1 MTSEEAGTNRP
12 DDSQATG
19 QQWYWTALSAMASYL
34 DAGSIV
40 AIAAGL
46 ALWAQ
51 FLDLSTTIGL
61 LAAFGPNAIG
71 AAIGALIGGRLGD
84 LLGRKRIYQYDLLL
98 YAFGTLWMVFVV
110 NTPMLFIGTFLV
122 GLAVGADVPT
132 SLALVGELAPSK
144 ARGKLMGLTQV
155 AWSLGPIITLV
166 LALVLAP
173 YGLLGIRIIFAHLF
187 IVAMVT
193 WYLRQGLTESA
204 TWTAAR
210 ASSESGEGGL
220 LAAGR
225 LRDLFSG
232 YTLKAMVFTAVVY
245 TFWNLAAGTY
255 GFFLPFF
262 LSELGASGQAGSVAL
277 QCLWFTTTLV
287 FVVLVFMRFGDG
299 RYRRLIWAVGA
310 VCQIFAFLLF
320 VFYPLDD
327 PQGANIVASIAN
339 IFLFGI
345 GAAIAGEPHY
355 KVWSQEVFPT
365 MLRTTAQGITFA
377 VARFC
382 LVLRTR
388 DRDDRLLERR
398 LDPRCLPLHQWRGR
412 LPVHAEHGRQVAG
425 GTGGR
430 KLRRTPRRGG
440 GKGVKLPTHP
450 GCGRRLNPLR
460 LMTRVREVTLVLAGE
475 VRCA

>member
-1 MTSEEAGTNRP
+1 MATSGADTNRQH
-12 DDSQATG
+12 DDSQVTG
-19 QQWYWTALSAMASYL
+19 QQWYWTALSAMASYI

-46 ALWAQ
+46 ALWAEY
-51 FLDLSTTIGL
+51 LNLSTTTIGL
-61 LAAFGPNAIG
+61 LAAFGPNAMG
-71 AAIGALIGGRLGD
+71 AALGAVIGGRLGD
-84 LLGRKRIYQYDLLL
+84 KLGRKYIYQYDLLL
-98 YAFGTLWMVFVV
+98 YAFGTLWMVFAF

-122 GLAVGADVPT
+122 GVAVGADVPT

-187 IVAMVT
+187 VVAMVT

-210 ASSESGEGGL
+210 NASGSEERDL

-225 LRDLFSG
+225 LRNLFSG
-232 YTLKAMVFTAVVY
+232 YPLKALVFTATVY
-245 TFWNLAAGTY
+245 TFWGLAAGTY
-255 GFFLPFF
+255 GFFLPYF
-262 LSELGASGQAGSVAL
+262 LRELGASGQAGSVAL

-299 RYRRLIWAVGA
+299 RYRRLIWGVGSA
-310 VCQIFAFLLF
+310 CQIFAFLIF
-320 VFYPLDD
+320 VFYPLDG
-327 PQGANIVASIAN
+327 PQGASIVASIAN
-339 IFLFGI
+339 VVLFGI

-355 KVWSQEVFPT
+355 KTWSQEVFPT

-377 VARFC
+377 FARFC
-382 LVLRTR
+382 LGIWSFLV
-388 DRDDRLLERR
+388 
-398 LDPRCLPLHQWRGR
+398 P
-412 LPVHAEHGRQVAG
+412 AIAVAG
-425 GTGGR
+425 FSTVALILVIFLSISGVVGFLFMPNTAGKSLEELEAENYGGPQAR
-430 KLRRTPRRGG
+430 AASGST
-440 GKGVKLPTHP
+440 
-450 GCGRRLNPLR
+450 
-460 LMTRVREVTLVLAGE
+460 A
-475 VRCA
+475 

>member
-1 MTSEEAGTNRP
+1 MATSGADTNRQH
-12 DDSQATG
+12 DDSQVTG
-19 QQWYWTALSAMASYL
+19 QQWYWTALSAMASYI

-46 ALWAQ
+46 ALWADY
-51 FLDLSTTIGL
+51 LSLSTATIGL
-61 LAAFGPNAIG
+61 LAAFGPNAMG
-71 AAIGALIGGRLGD
+71 AALGAVIGGRLGD
-84 LLGRKRIYQYDLLL
+84 KLGRKYIYQYDLLL
-98 YAFGTLWMVFVV
+98 YAFGTLWMVFAF

-122 GLAVGADVPT
+122 GVAVGADVPT

-187 IVAMVT
+187 VVAMVT

-210 ASSESGEGGL
+210 NASGSEERDL

-225 LRDLFSG
+225 LRNLFSG
-232 YTLKAMVFTAVVY
+232 YPLKALVFTATVY
-245 TFWNLAAGTY
+245 TFWGLAAGTY
-255 GFFLPFF
+255 GFFLPYF
-262 LSELGASGQAGSVAL
+262 LRELGASGQAGSVAL

-299 RYRRLIWAVGA
+299 RYRRLIWGVGSA
-310 VCQIFAFLLF
+310 CQIFAFLIF
-320 VFYPLDD
+320 VFYPLDG
-327 PQGANIVASIAN
+327 PQGASIVASIAN
-339 IFLFGI
+339 VVLFGI

-355 KVWSQEVFPT
+355 KTWSQEVFPT

-377 VARFC
+377 FARFC
-382 LVLRTR
+382 LGIWSFLV
-388 DRDDRLLERR
+388 
-398 LDPRCLPLHQWRGR
+398 P
-412 LPVHAEHGRQVAG
+412 AIAVAG
-425 GTGGR
+425 FSTVALILVIFLSISGVVGFLFMPNSAGKSLEELEAENYGGPQAR
-430 KLRRTPRRGG
+430 AASGST
-440 GKGVKLPTHP
+440 
-450 GCGRRLNPLR
+450 
-460 LMTRVREVTLVLAGE
+460 A
-475 VRCA
+475 

>member
-1 MTSEEAGTNRP
+1 MATSGADTNRQH
-12 DDSQATG
+12 DDSQVTG
-19 QQWYWTALSAMASYL
+19 QQWYWTALSAMASYI

-46 ALWAQ
+46 ALWADY
-51 FLDLSTTIGL
+51 LSLSTATIGL
-61 LAAFGPNAIG
+61 LAAFGPNAMG
-71 AAIGALIGGRLGD
+71 AALGAVIGGRLGD
-84 LLGRKRIYQYDLLL
+84 KLGRKYIYQYDLLL
-98 YAFGTLWMVFVV
+98 YAFGTLWMVFAF

-122 GLAVGADVPT
+122 GVAVGADVPT

-187 IVAMVT
+187 VVAMVT

-210 ASSESGEGGL
+210 NASGSEERDL

-225 LRDLFSG
+225 LRNLFSG
-232 YTLKAMVFTAVVY
+232 YPLKALVFTATVY
-245 TFWNLAAGTY
+245 TFWGLAAGTY
-255 GFFLPFF
+255 GFFLPYF
-262 LSELGASGQAGSVAL
+262 LRELGASGQAGSVAL

-299 RYRRLIWAVGA
+299 RYRRLIWGVGSA
-310 VCQIFAFLLF
+310 CQIFAFLIF
-320 VFYPLDD
+320 VFYPLDG
-327 PQGANIVASIAN
+327 PQGASIVASIAN
-339 IFLFGI
+339 VVLFGI

-355 KVWSQEVFPT
+355 KTWSQEVFPT

-377 VARFC
+377 FARFC
-382 LVLRTR
+382 LGIWSFLV
-388 DRDDRLLERR
+388 
-398 LDPRCLPLHQWRGR
+398 P
-412 LPVHAEHGRQVAG
+412 AIAVAG
-425 GTGGR
+425 FSTVALILVIFLSISGVVGFLFMPNTAGKSLEELEAENYGGPQAR
-430 KLRRTPRRGG
+430 AASGST
-440 GKGVKLPTHP
+440 
-450 GCGRRLNPLR
+450 
-460 LMTRVREVTLVLAGE
+460 A
-475 VRCA
+475 

>member
-1 MTSEEAGTNRP
+1 MVASGTNGQQ
-12 DDSQATG
+12 DDGQVTG
-19 QQWYWTALSAMASYL
+19 QQWYWTALSAMASYI

-46 ALWAQ
+46 SLWADY
-51 FLDLSTTIGL
+51 LGLSNSTIGL
-61 LAAFGPNAIG
+61 LAAFGPNALG
-71 AAIGALIGGRLGD
+71 AAIGAVIGGRLGD

-98 YAFGTLWMVFVV
+98 YAFGTLWMVFAV
-110 NTPMLFIGTFLV
+110 NSPMLFIGTFLV
-122 GLAVGADVPT
+122 GVAVGADVPT
-132 SLALVGELAPSK
+132 SLALVGELAPGK

-155 AWSLGPIITLV
+155 AWSLGPIVTLV

-173 YGLLGIRIIFAHLF
+173 YGLFGIRLIFVHLF

-210 ASSESGEGGL
+210 ESSGSEGGL
-220 LAAGR
+220 MAGGR
-225 LRDLFSG
+225 LRDLLSG

-262 LSELGASGQAGSVAL
+262 LRELGASGQGGSVAL

-310 VCQIFAFLLF
+310 VCQIFAFLIF
-320 VFYPLDD
+320 VFYPLDG
-327 PQGANIVASIAN
+327 PQGASIVASIAN

-365 MLRTTAQGITFA
+365 ALRTTAQGITFA
-377 VARFC
+377 FARFC
-382 LVLRTR
+382 LGIWSFFVPVIAATGFATVALILVVFLSISGVVGFLFMPNTAGRSLEEIESNRT
-388 DRDDRLLERR
+388 
-398 LDPRCLPLHQWRGR
+398 
-412 LPVHAEHGRQVAG
+412 
-425 GTGGR
+425 
-430 KLRRTPRRGG
+430 
-440 GKGVKLPTHP
+440 GKTA
-450 GCGRRLNPLR
+450 
-460 LMTRVREVTLVLAGE
+460 TA
-475 VRCA
+475 

>member
-1 MTSEEAGTNRP
+1 MATSGATTNGA
-12 DDSQATG
+12 DDGQVTG
-19 QQWYWTALSAMASYL
+19 QQWYWTALSAMASYI

-46 ALWAQ
+46 ALWA
-51 FLDLSTTIGL
+51 DYLSLSTTTIGL
-61 LAAFGPNAIG
+61 LAAFGPNAMG
-71 AAIGALIGGRLGD
+71 AALGAVIGGRLGD
-84 LLGRKRIYQYDLLL
+84 RLGRKRIYQYDLLL
-98 YAFGTLWMVFVV
+98 YAFGTLWMVFAF

-122 GLAVGADVPT
+122 GVAVGADVPT

-173 YGLLGIRIIFAHLF
+173 YGLLGIRIVFAHLF
-187 IVAMVT
+187 VVAMVT

-204 TWTAAR
+204 TWTAA
-210 ASSESGEGGL
+210 AGGSAESGEQSGEERGL

-225 LRDLFSG
+225 LRNLFSG

-255 GFFLPFF
+255 GFFLPYF
-262 LSELGASGQAGSVAL
+262 LRELGASGQGGSVAL
-277 QCLWFTTTLV
+277 QCLWFTTTLI

-299 RYRRLIWAVGA
+299 RHRRLIWGVGS
-310 VCQIFAFLLF
+310 VCQIFAFLIF
-320 VFYPLDD
+320 VFYPLDG
-327 PQGANIVASIAN
+327 PQGASITASIAN
-339 IFLFGI
+339 VFLFGI

-377 VARFC
+377 FARFC
-382 LVLRTR
+382 LGIWSFFVPVIATAGFSTVALILVIFLSISGVVGFVFMPNTAGRS
-388 DRDDRLLERR
+388 LED
-398 LDPRCLPLHQWRGR
+398 LE
-412 LPVHAEHGRQVAG
+412 AENY
-425 GTGGR
+425 
-430 KLRRTPRRGG
+430 GG
-440 GKGVKLPTHP
+440 GPRPAAAKSG
-450 GCGRRLNPLR
+450 
-460 LMTRVREVTLVLAGE
+460 A
-475 VRCA
+475 